1 MIIPKKSLGQNFLS
15 DENVARNIVERLNPE
30 ADHLLMEIGAG
41 TGALTKHL
49 VGTVRDLIVVE
60 IDRRAT
66 DLLKERFS
74 GGCRVLQEDIL
85 AVDPDRLVA
94 EYGRPLR
101 VVGNIPYY
109 ITSEILFWMFDHR
122 PAFRDATLM
131 MQLEVARRLVAVKK
145 TKEYG
150 ILSIFTRFYTEP
162 EMLFRVSRNSFFPRP
177 NVDSAVIRLTFRKDV
192 PAHNEHLLRSIVR
205 GTFGKRRKML
215 HNSLRSMGFPEE
227 QLAATGMDLKKRPE
241 EWGIEEFLE
250 LTGRLG
256 KKSRDDTFSK
266 MEEARTKSK

>member
-1 MIIPKKSLGQNFLS
+1 MIVPKKSLGQNFLS
-15 DENVARNIVERLNPE
+15 DENVARNIVGRLNPE

-49 VGTVRDLIVVE
+49 VGTARDLIVVE
-60 IDRRAT
+60 IDRRAA
-66 DLLKERFS
+66 DLLKERF
-74 GGCRVLQEDIL
+74 GGECRVLQEDIL

-131 MQLEVARRLVAVKK
+131 MQLEVARRLVAATK

-192 PAHNEHLLRSIVR
+192 PAHDDRLLRSVVR

-215 HNSLRSMGFPEE
+215 HNSLRHMGFSEE
-227 QLAATGMDLKKRPE
+227 QLAATRMDLKKRPE

-250 LTGRLG
+250 LTGKL
-256 KKSRDDTFSK
+256 KNDVS
-266 MEEARTKSK
+266 